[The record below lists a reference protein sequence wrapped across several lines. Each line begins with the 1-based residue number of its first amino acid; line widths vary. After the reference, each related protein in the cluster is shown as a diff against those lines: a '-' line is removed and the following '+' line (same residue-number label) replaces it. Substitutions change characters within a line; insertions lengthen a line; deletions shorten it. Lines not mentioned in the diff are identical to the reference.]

1 MDLVWNLLAVVC
13 TDLIQQLNVPTDR
26 VYAPFFPAT
35 LIPPDRKRE
44 CELRERK
51 KSTCPLLSLHFLKN
65 PCYPVR
71 QLKPVSAKSGCSSEK
86 IEDLKLRI

>member
-26 VYAPFFPAT
+26 VYAPFFPVT

-44 CELRERK
+44 CELREK
-51 KSTCPLLSLHFLKN
+51 KKAPAL
-65 PCYPVR
+65 
-71 QLKPVSAKSGCSSEK
+71 
-86 IEDLKLRI
+86 